1 MELVDFIKDS
11 NDYTWD
17 YKLHFPVPTLN
28 YIEQRTGQSML
39 ARFNS
44 VQQAEGNLVALVR
57 SAKNF
62 LFKNRLDEKE
72 QVYTIAHDRDRL
84 YEVLEYILEFINFAF
99 TTGDYADFF
108 KLENTSKK
116 SQALESACRQFLGAK
131 MILLR
136 YIDYGD
142 GY

>member
-62 LFKNRLDEKE
+62 LFKK
-72 QVYTIAHDRDRL
+72 
-84 YEVLEYILEFINFAF
+84 
-99 TTGDYADFF
+99 
-108 KLENTSKK
+108 
-116 SQALESACRQFLGAK
+116 
-131 MILLR
+131 
-136 YIDYGD
+136 
-142 GY
+142 